1 MQKIDKFHRPT
12 NDWWF
17 PGPLQCCNSVG
28 WEEVGVPPLGR
39 ASNLAHSFRPR
50 AGARLHG
57 HGPTAR
63 SRDWAHVQV
72 PQAQDRSWDASQ
84 QHGTATTSSSS
95 CLARG
100 GPAGG
105 KTPGCQPQQGH
116 PPMTPLGWLRGFA
129 HQSTAN
135 EPQLGKTSQPHQ
147 SAGSKD
153 GIFQSIISK
162 SFWVP
167 LMSIRL

>member
-12 NDWWF
+12 SDWWF

-28 WEEVGVPPLGR
+28 WEEMGVPPLGR

-100 GPAGG
+100 DPAGG

-116 PPMTPLGWLRGFA
+116 PPDDTPGLAERFCSSINCQRASARENLTATSVSRQQGWYL
-129 HQSTAN
+129 SVN
-135 EPQLGKTSQPHQ
+135 NK
-147 SAGSKD
+147 
-153 GIFQSIISK
+153 
-162 SFWVP
+162 
-167 LMSIRL
+167 